1 MNESY
6 NERTL
11 YKVSKKKESESNQ
24 EDANEKEI
32 SFLDIN
38 QI

>member
-11 YKVSKKKESESNQ
+11 YKVNKKNESESNQ